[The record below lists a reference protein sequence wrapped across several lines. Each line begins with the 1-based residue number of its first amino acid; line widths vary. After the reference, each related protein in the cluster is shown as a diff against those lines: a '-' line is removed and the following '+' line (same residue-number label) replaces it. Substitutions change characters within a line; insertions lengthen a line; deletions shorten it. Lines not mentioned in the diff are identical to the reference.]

1 MCLSIHQG
9 SFEGCGCV
17 TRRRDGSTLS
27 SPPSPLSL
35 LSCFPLRP
43 LLFPFNP
50 FECSLLLLLLLLPS
64 TIRRE
69 IATRFFRKAKANL
82 RRSPNRIPKNLERG
96 FSPFHII
103 RGHAENFSRRIEIS
117 RREKRASRS
126 DWSDSPRNLDLDGY
140 NWKSIFHPSSRWI
153 VAIICSNNR
162 GEGRWSFFGPVSFSR
177 CYEVIHGRKIRREM
191 AMHACL
197 YFAFKESSDPR
208 YYAF

>member
-17 TRRRDGSTLS
+17 TRVATAL
-27 SPPSPLSL
+27 LSL
-35 LSCFPLRP
+35 PP
-43 LLFPFNP
+43 LLFPYFP
-50 FECSLLLLLLLLPS
+50 AFRSVPYYSLS
-64 TIRRE
+64 TRSNALFFFFFFFFPRRSAARSPRAFLE
-69 IATRFFRKAKANL
+69 KRRRTCAVHPIEKISRPLSFPNYSWTRGEFLKAN
-82 RRSPNRIPKNLERG
+82 RDISKRKTCQP
-96 FSPFHII
+96 I
-103 RGHAENFSRRIEIS
+103 RLIRFV
-117 RREKRASRS
+117 
-126 DWSDSPRNLDLDGY
+126 DSPRNLDLDGC

-153 VAIICSNNR
+153 IVAIICSNNG
-162 GEGRWSFFGPVSFSR
+162 GEGGWSFFGPVSFSR